1 MSAKDPKPFVVP
13 VFIPHSGCG
22 HRCTFCNQH
31 TVTGQNTAIPEIA
44 DLDAAVG
51 QYLEYRHPGR
61 GFTEISFYGGNF
73 LGLETARIRKL
84 LEAAAAW
91 VKAGKVHGIRF
102 STRPDTIDDRRLDL
116 LAAYPVS
123 TVEIG
128 VQSMDDAVLE
138 RIKRGHTAADCLRA
152 AERLKNSGF
161 RLGCQ
166 IMTGLPEEDENSAVG
181 SARAAAA
188 MKPDFVRIY
197 PLVVLSGSVLAAE
210 YRAGRFAPLDLEA
223 CIRRMAKLYRIFS
236 EKGIPVVRMG
246 LQASEELNA
255 PGAVLAGP
263 HHPAM
268 GHMVLSRIMLEHAR
282 QCLDA
287 AGELPAAVTLRVHPA
302 SISRM
307 RGLKNTNMDVL
318 KRLYPDVRQLDV
330 RPDPQMAAD
339 EVRVEAA
346 GVNSGPACPKT
357 AGTRKALPGT

>member
-1 MSAKDPKPFVVP
+1 MPARDPKPFVVP
-13 VFIPHSGCG
+13 VFIPHSGCA

-31 TVTGQNTAIPEIA
+31 TVTGQNTPIPETA
-44 DLDAAVG
+44 DLDATVRK
-51 QYLEYRHPGR
+51 YLEYRHPGR

-84 LEAAAAW
+84 LEAATAW
-91 VKAGKVHGIRF
+91 VRAGRVHGIRF
-102 STRPDTIDDRRLDL
+102 STRPDTIDARRLDL

-128 VQSMDDAVLE
+128 VQSTDDAVLE
-138 RIKRGHTAADCLRA
+138 RIKRGHSAADCFRA
-152 AERLKNSGF
+152 AQMLRNGGF

-166 IMTGLPEEDENSAVG
+166 IMTGLPGEDENSAVG
-181 SARAAAA
+181 SAKAVAE

-197 PLVVLSGSVLAAE
+197 PLVVVSGSVLAAE
-210 YRAGRFAPLDLEA
+210 NQTGRFAPLDLEA

-263 HHPAM
+263 YHPAM

-282 QCLDA
+282 QRLDA

-302 SISRM
+302 NISRM
-307 RGLKNTNMDVL
+307 RGLKNTNMDAL
-318 KRLYPDVRQLDV
+318 KRLYPEVRQFDV
-330 RPDPQMAAD
+330 RPDPQLAED
-339 EVRVEAA
+339 EVLVAAA
-346 GVNSGPACPKT
+346 GFKSGPAGLKT